1 MLERDGQRTPPFPFS
16 SAFRF
21 TLSLLALCNALKLK
35 THTTLSLTLSS
46 LNSHHSLTLS
56 PSHSLMHLC
65 SLKSSTAVES
75 IEDELWAPSDDHD
88 HENGGGT

>member
-21 TLSLLALCNALKLK
+21 TLSLLPLCNVLKL
-35 THTTLSLTLSS
+35 TQLYLSLTLSS

-56 PSHSLMHLC
+56 LSHSLMHLC